1 LSEIRVLGR
10 LDARIYDQEYKA
22 KIWLVRNYKRGSRT
36 PTADGF
42 VVTPG
47 PSLEIKLLK
56 TRIDSDFPRP
66 GFYTL
71 LLPMNLSEYGTIN
84 TLQYLGTAKRL
95 PLLKKGDVLFGE
107 AGFQKGRSVV
117 LLDGVE
123 NCTTNAHGLYAR
135 RTDGDSAR
143 SIFFRCVFNWYRA
156 MRLIDLMAVGGSGGH
171 FSPTYF
177 DYIRIPDFPA
187 DVRER
192 IVRLYH
198 NAGRAPRRP
207 LSLANFVDWH
217 DELNASVGIWEL
229 DRELRKLKAELREVQ
244 EQVIYGL
251 PVQCQLPV
259 T

>member
-1 LSEIRVLGR
+1 VL
-10 LDARIYDQEYKA
+10 
-22 KIWLVRNYKRGSRT
+22 NYKRGWCT
-36 PTADGF
+36 PTEDGF
-42 VVTPG
+42 IVTPG

-56 TRIDSDFPRP
+56 TRIDSDVSRP

-84 TLQYLGTAKRL
+84 TFQYLGTARRL

-117 LLDGVE
+117 LLDGIE

-135 RTDGDSAR
+135 RTDGDVAR
-143 SIFFRCVFNWYRA
+143 SIVFRCVFNWYRT

-171 FSPTYF
+171 FSPNYF
-177 DYIRIPDFPA
+177 DYIRIPDFPD

-192 IVRLYH
+192 IVQLYH
-198 NAGRAPRRP
+198 NNGRRPSRP
-207 LSLANFVDWH
+207 LSLANYVSWH
-217 DELNASVGIWEL
+217 DEFNASLGIWEL
-229 DRELRKLKAELREVQ
+229 DRELRKLRTELREAQ
-244 EQVIYGL
+244 EQIIYGL
-251 PVQCQLPV
+251 PVQCRVPI